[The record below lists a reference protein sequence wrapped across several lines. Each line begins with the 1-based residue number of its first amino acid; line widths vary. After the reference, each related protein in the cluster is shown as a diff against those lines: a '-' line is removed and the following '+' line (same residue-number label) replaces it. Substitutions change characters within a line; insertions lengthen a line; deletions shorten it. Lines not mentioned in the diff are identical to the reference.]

1 MYLKRIIPYLT
12 ILASALIIIIGLKN
26 NYFSNLFSSESS
38 KTIELNKLYLKNQY
52 NNSEFEKSKV
62 AIKNGCGKKQLGLT
76 YKRYLLDVGYDITET
91 SNAEH
96 FGHTYTKILFHKNNK
111 ASAKYLSTELG
122 INDNKI
128 IEDTNDDIFQDLTLI
143 LGQNYANLKS
153 HKTAVKYNPFK

>member
-1 MYLKRIIPYLT
+1 MNLKKIIPYLAVLT
-12 ILASALIIIIGLKN
+12 SVFIIIIGLKN
-26 NYFSNLFSSESS
+26 NYFENLFSSESS
-38 KTIELNKLYLKNQY
+38 ETIKLNKLYVKNQH

-96 FGHTYTKILFHKNNK
+96 FGYIYTAILFHKNNK

-122 INDNKI
+122 VSDNKI

-153 HKTAVKYNPFK
+153 HKKAIKYNPFK